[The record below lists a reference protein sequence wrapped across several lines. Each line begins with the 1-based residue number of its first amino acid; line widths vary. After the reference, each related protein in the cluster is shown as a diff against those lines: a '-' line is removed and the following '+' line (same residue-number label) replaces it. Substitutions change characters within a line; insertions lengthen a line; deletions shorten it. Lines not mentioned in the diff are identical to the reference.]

1 MSLFD
6 LWYIYIYLSF
16 NVSTK
21 SWYEIDLWVTDRQSL
36 VNKGNLD
43 LSTGFD
49 NVNGPPEKKIVP
61 ISFRISLR
69 WPIDIVQPS

>member
-6 LWYIYIYLSF
+6 LWYIYMYLSF
-16 NVSTK
+16 NVPTK

-36 VNKGNLD
+36 VNKGNLV

-49 NVNGPPEKKIVP
+49 NVNGPP
-61 ISFRISLR
+61 
-69 WPIDIVQPS
+69 